1 MQQIDPLES
10 AADIIENTLGIGER
24 KAGKT
29 SPPLDK
35 SAPQTPPAGTLARNP
50 RHQKSNQGPNL
61 TNIV

>member
-35 SAPQTPPAGTLARNP
+35 SAPQTPPQAHWLATP
-50 RHQKSNQGPNL
+50 DTKNQ
-61 TNIV
+61 IKVQA